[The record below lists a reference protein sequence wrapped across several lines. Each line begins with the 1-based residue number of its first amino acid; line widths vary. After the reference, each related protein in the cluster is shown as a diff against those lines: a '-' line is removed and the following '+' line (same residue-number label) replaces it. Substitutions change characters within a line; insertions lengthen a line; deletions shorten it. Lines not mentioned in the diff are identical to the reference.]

1 MSNGRLEFD
10 MKLILFILVFINYKL
25 IYFNDLRK
33 SYRNE
38 AFINSFYSHSNKTY
52 LLPMTYSQL

>member
-1 MSNGRLEFD
+1 MLEFD

-25 IYFNDLRK
+25 IYFKDLRK

-38 AFINSFYSHSNKTY
+38 VFINSFYSHSNKTY